1 MHSTVNIPATHVM
14 LIDDHVLMAEGFRE
28 LLLRILPSGS
38 SIHVFSSI
46 EMARESLQKRE
57 YGIMLTDLMMPGQNV
72 IDFVTYCR
80 KSYSDMI
87 ILFVSSV
94 IDVASIKAC
103 LAAGAHGYLSKAIDP
118 REIKLAL
125 EYTHK
130 GKKFVSSDLTG
141 RLADSILS
149 TENTILT
156 NKELEVLR
164 LIAAGNKTK
173 KIAEMLFVSPITIM
187 SHKRNVMRKLDLHSS
202 TELVRYAYENNLI

>member
-38 SIHVFSSI
+38 SIHIFSSV

-94 IDVASIKAC
+94 IDVGSIKAC

-173 KIAEMLFVSPITIM
+173 KIAEILFVSPITIM